1 MITYIDTWRSRRTA
15 FELVMLKVLAVSI
28 VATILVLEF
37 LVKYN
42 CN

>member
-15 FELVMLKVLAVSI
+15 FELAMLKVLAVSI
-28 VATILVLEF
+28 VVMILVLEF